1 MVLDQRGTVPPDSS
15 PSLLA
20 RVLAFSAIIVAG
32 VCGGLIGYAVTDLG
46 CDRGC
51 TTAAGLVGLG
61 AAVAAAAGTGIVAV
75 LTLRAA
81 AEWRARQPPAAA
93 GPADGGP
100 RPRQPWRSR
109 GS

>member
-1 MVLDQRGTVPPDSS
+1 MLNHRGTVPPVSS

-32 VCGGLIGYAVTDLG
+32 VCGGLIGFAVIDLG
-46 CDRGC
+46 CDGGC
-51 TTAAGLVGLG
+51 TTTAGLVGLG
-61 AAVAAAAGTGIVAV
+61 SAIGAAAGTGIVAV

-81 AEWRARQPPAAA
+81 AEWRAQQPREAA
-93 GPADGGP
+93 GPRFGES
-100 RPRQPWRSR
+100 WRSR

>member
-32 VCGGLIGYAVTDLG
+32 VCGGLIGFAVMDLG
-46 CDRGC
+46 CDGGC
-51 TTAAGLVGLG
+51 TTTAGLVGLG
-61 AAVAAAAGTGIVAV
+61 AAVGAAAGTGIVAV

-81 AEWRARQPPAAA
+81 AEWRSQQLGSAV
-93 GPADGGP
+93 
-100 RPRQPWRSR
+100 RSR
-109 GS
+109 VGVSWRNRGS

>member
-15 PSLLA
+15 PSPLA

-32 VCGGLIGYAVTDLG
+32 VCGGLIGFAVMDLG
-46 CDRGC
+46 CDGGC
-51 TTAAGLVGLG
+51 TTTAGLVGLG
-61 AAVAAAAGTGIVAV
+61 AAVGAAAGTGIVAV

-81 AEWRARQPPAAA
+81 AEWRAQQP
-93 GPADGGP
+93 GGP
-100 RPRQPWRSR
+100 VGAQAGDSRRGR